1 VSDTPD
7 EALST
12 EPVRKTAE
20 QRRELLARQ
29 VQNSVTQGARVQSQ
43 SEYQAVMVKG
53 KPVNN
58 VLHFFIGLFTLG
70 VWWLVWIVLALTGGE
85 KREMLTVDEW
95 GNVAV
100 QKL

>member
-1 VSDTPD
+1 
-7 EALST
+7 
-12 EPVRKTAE
+12 
-20 QRRELLARQ
+20 
-29 VQNSVTQGARVQSQ
+29 
-43 SEYQAVMVKG
+43 MVKG